1 MKSVFVCQKCG
12 YQSPKWLG
20 RCPDCG
26 EWNSLIEEVSEPVS
40 AHSSEYSSTPPQN
53 WREIGVD
60 KELRFSTEIEEFDR
74 ILGGGIVRGSV
85 VLVGGEPGIGK
96 STLLL
101 QISNLLSK
109 KQRVLYITGEE
120 SVSQTKLRGERLKI
134 EAEELFVVS
143 ETNLN
148 LVVDYIKKFS
158 PQIVIIDSIQ
168 TLYKEEL
175 SSAPGSVSQIKECT
189 AQLTLLAK
197 KEGISMFLIGQVT
210 KEGYL
215 AGPRVLEHI
224 VDVVLYFE
232 GDKYYNYRI
241 LRAIKNRF
249 GSTNEIGVFEMS
261 ERGLLP
267 IPNPSRLFLQNREER
282 NPGSSVVCPMEGT
295 RPLLVEI
302 QALVTPTHFGIPTRK
317 SSGLDYNRCLL
328 ILAVLEKKIGLKLQ
342 MQDIFINVVGGIKVV
357 EPAVDLGIALAVV
370 SNFRNILVR
379 KNYLFIG
386 ELGLGGEIRRVPQLS
401 RRINE
406 GEKLGFEY
414 CVIPRSNLKSHF
426 KNIEVIEVKDI
437 QEAINVGLER

>member
-40 AHSSEYSSTPPQN
+40 AHPSGYSSTPPQN

-134 EAEELFVVS
+134 EAEELLVVS
-143 ETNLN
+143 ETNLS
-148 LVVDYIKKFS
+148 LVINYIKKFS
-158 PQIVIIDSIQ
+158 PQIVVIDSIQ

-197 KEGISMFLIGQVT
+197 KEGISIFLIGQVT

-370 SNFRNILVR
+370 SNFRNISVR
-379 KNYLFIG
+379 KDYLFIG
-386 ELGLGGEIRRVPQLS
+386 ELGLGGEIRPVPQLS

>member
-1 MKSVFVCQKCG
+1 MKSIFVCQKCG

-20 RCPDCG
+20 KCPDCG
-26 EWNSLIEEVSEPVS
+26 EWNSLVEEVSEPVS
-40 AHSSEYSSTPPQN
+40 AQPSEYSSTPPQT
-53 WREIGVD
+53 WAEIGVD
-60 KELRFSTEIEEFDR
+60 KDLRFSTEIEEFDR

-120 SVSQTKLRGERLKI
+120 SISQTKLRGERLKI
-134 EAEELFVVS
+134 EAKELFVVS

-168 TLYKEEL
+168 TLYKEDL
-175 SSAPGSVSQIKECT
+175 SSAPGSISQVKECT
-189 AQLTLLAK
+189 ARLTLLAK
-197 KEGISMFLIGQVT
+197 KEGISIFLIGQVT

-249 GSTNEIGVFEMS
+249 GSTNEIGIFEMS

-267 IPNPSRLFLQNREER
+267 ISNPSRLFLQNREER

-302 QALVTPTHFGIPTRK
+302 QALVTHTHFGMPTRK

-370 SNFRNILVR
+370 SNFRNISA
-379 KNYLFIG
+379 KGTYLFIG
-386 ELGLGGEIRRVPQLS
+386 EIGLGGEIRNVPQLS

-406 GEKLGFEY
+406 AEKLGFEY
-414 CVIPRSNLKSHF
+414 CVIPKTNSNLHF
-426 KNIEVIEVKDI
+426 KHIKTIEVKDI
-437 QEAINVGLER
+437 KQAIEKGLER